1 MSSLKTIMGAMEKR
15 LDSRIREGASEVSGV
30 VQQALEVGK
39 GELGNMVNQLESKG
53 LVNQGAG
60 YDIPGALSEIFERLG
75 GLSSPTEITERLEK
89 PSSPDIIVLEDES
102 GELVYKGKEPTKDEQ
117 DSRGAE
123 RNKDGVMDGRDLI
136 FSNIFYAS

>member
-60 YDIPGALSEIFERLG
+60 YDIPGALSQNL
-75 GLSSPTEITERLEK
+75 
-89 PSSPDIIVLEDES
+89 
-102 GELVYKGKEPTKDEQ
+102 
-117 DSRGAE
+117 
-123 RNKDGVMDGRDLI
+123 
-136 FSNIFYAS
+136 